1 MHQFICE
8 HLRICV
14 HWWILMKLDLFTLDK
29 LSTYPLVDGVVVH
42 PLTVNRDDRGTLTE
56 ALKSSWKDVYEE
68 QNRPFAQMYFSETQP
83 GVARDED
90 RWHYHPG
97 GQEDRFGIIK
107 GDIVVAL
114 YDDRKES
121 PTYQQLNLFLMGE
134 GQGDMGQYLLLIPP
148 RVLHGFVV
156 VSQQPAILVNYPT
169 RLYDPTEEQRIP
181 FGEVKLK
188 DGSSFSWQAIRE
200 QFK

>member
-1 MHQFICE
+1 
-8 HLRICV
+8 
-14 HWWILMKLDLFTLDK
+14 
-29 LSTYPLVDGVVVH
+29 
-42 PLTVNRDDRGTLTE
+42 
-56 ALKSSWKDVYEE
+56 
-68 QNRPFAQMYFSETQP
+68 MYFSETQP

-97 GQEDRFGIIK
+97 GQEDRFGMIK

-134 GQGDMGQYLLLIPP
+134 SQKDAGQYLLLIPP
-148 RVLHGFVV
+148 QVLHGFVV
-156 VSQQPAILVNYPT
+156 VSKQPAILINYPT
-169 RLYDPTEEQRIP
+169 RLYDPKEEQRIP

-188 DGSSFSWQAIRE
+188 DGSTFSWEVIRE
-200 QFK
+200 HFK